1 MCGRFVLSTDAGL
14 VQKEFNLDKLPPLA
28 PRYNIAPTQPV
39 AVITNDAPKELTI
52 VRWGLI
58 PSWSK
63 DPKIASS
70 LINARSETA
79 DSKPSF
85 RTAFKHRRCLIP
97 VTGFYEW
104 TTTDDSKQPY
114 FIHVKDEEVFSFA
127 GLWEVWRNPEG
138 DEVWT
143 CSVLTTEANE
153 KIGRLHHRM
162 PVILDG
168 ENRDIWLDKKTDV
181 NELRLLMQAYDSE
194 KIDYYPVS
202 KAVNSVKNDEASL
215 LEPNLP
221 PKQTSLF

>member
-1 MCGRFVLSTDAGL
+1 MCGRYVLTASPEL
-14 VQKEFNLDKLPPLA
+14 VQQEFKLGDAPRLA

-39 AVITNDAPKELTI
+39 AIVTNDAPHELTI
-52 VRWGLI
+52 VKWGLI

-63 DPKIASS
+63 DAKIAST

-85 RTAFKHRRCLIP
+85 RSAFKYRRCLIP

-104 TTTDDSKQPY
+104 LATDDGKIPH
-114 FIHVKDEEVFSFA
+114 FIHVKDQEISAFA

-143 CSVLTTEANE
+143 CSILTTDAAENI
-153 KIGRLHHRM
+153 KHLHHRM

-168 ENRDIWLDKKTDV
+168 EARDIWLDKGSDV
-181 NELRLLMQAYDSE
+181 NELPALMKTYDSD
-194 KIDYYPVS
+194 KIDFYPVS
-202 KAVNSVKNDEASL
+202 KAVNSVKNDDASL
-215 LEPNLP
+215 LQREEPP
-221 PKQTSLF
+221 SQKSMF